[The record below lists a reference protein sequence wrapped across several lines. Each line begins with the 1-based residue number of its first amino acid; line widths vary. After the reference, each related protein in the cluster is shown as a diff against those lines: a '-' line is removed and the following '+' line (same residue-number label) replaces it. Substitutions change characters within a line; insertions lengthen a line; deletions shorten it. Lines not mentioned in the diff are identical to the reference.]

1 MKPLS
6 RNTSINL
13 FVTLA
18 VVMVATR
25 FHHLGSLLHLPDA
38 SMAVFFLGGLYLR
51 KHGQFALMLGLAVAV
66 DWASVGYAG
75 NSDFCI
81 TAAYAFLPA
90 AYAALWY
97 AGRWYAGRLQASSAS
112 LLLAFG
118 VGALAAAASF
128 VISNGSFYWLGG
140 RYPEPHFSEYVA
152 RLWQWGPLFVRT
164 TLTYVAVALAI
175 HGVQARLSRRPA
187 ATTTGV

>member
-1 MKPLS
+1 MHPLS
-6 RNTSINL
+6 RNTSISL
-13 FVTLA
+13 FVALA

-51 KHGQFALMLGLAVAV
+51 RHWQFALMLGLAVAV

-81 TAAYAFLPA
+81 TVAYAFLPA

-97 AGRWYAGRLQASSAS
+97 AGRWYAGRLQASVGS
-112 LLLAFG
+112 LLLALG
-118 VGALAAAASF
+118 VAALAASASF
-128 VISNGSFYWLGG
+128 AISNGSFYWLGG
-140 RYPEPHFSEYVA
+140 RYPEPHFTEYVA

-164 TLTYVAVALAI
+164 TLTYVAVALVLHA
-175 HGVQARLSRRPA
+175 VLARVSRRPA
-187 ATTTGV
+187 IVTEA

>member
-1 MKPLS
+1 MHPLS
-6 RNTSINL
+6 HNTSISL

-51 KHGQFALMLGLAVAV
+51 RHWQFALMLGLTVAV

-81 TAAYAFLPA
+81 TVAYAFLPA

-97 AGRWYAGRLQASSAS
+97 GGRWYAGRLRPSAGS
-112 LLLAFG
+112 LLLALG
-118 VGALAAAASF
+118 VAALAASASF
-128 VISNGSFYWLGG
+128 AISNGSFYWLGG
-140 RYPEPHFSEYVA
+140 RYPEPHFTEYVA

-164 TLTYVAVALAI
+164 TLTYVAVGLAI
-175 HGVQARLSRRPA
+175 HAVLARVSRRPA
-187 ATTTGV
+187 IVTGA